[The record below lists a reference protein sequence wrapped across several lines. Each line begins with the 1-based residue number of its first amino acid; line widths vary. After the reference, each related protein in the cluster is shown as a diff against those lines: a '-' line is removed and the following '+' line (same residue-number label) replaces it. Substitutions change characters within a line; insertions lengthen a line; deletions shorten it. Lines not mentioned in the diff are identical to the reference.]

1 MEEIAAVNRIPKE
14 RLRGMSGYPV
24 AVGATGLAL
33 LVRVALA
40 PWVFEHATFMPF
52 FMAIIGT
59 AWYGGLR
66 PGLLATAL
74 SAVAGAFFLLPPYH
88 SLWVE
93 SGSDR
98 LQLALFGCT
107 GVGICLACESLH
119 VARRRAKQR
128 REVLRAIL
136 SSMGDAVI
144 STDPE
149 GRVTSVN
156 PVAAALTGWTPDE
169 ATGRP
174 LDDVVRIV
182 NGQTRLAVENPVR
195 CVLAAG
201 GSVGLASHSLLIA
214 KDGTERPVDGTVASI
229 RDAEGGVGGVVLIF
243 RDATERTQAE
253 LRLAEKMRLLR
264 LEADVGTALITSGDR
279 RHALQACAEATVVQ
293 LDAAFVRIWTL
304 SEAEDVLEPQAS
316 AGLDNPGDEFPG
328 RVPLDESALG
338 LIAQGR
344 RPHRTNAVPGDP
356 AVPGRQWAERQGL
369 IAFAGYPLV
378 TEDRLVGVMAV
389 FARRPL
395 SETTRE
401 TMASVDRHIAV
412 GIQRKQAQEEAS
424 RLLARE
430 QARLERLGH
439 VAKASLTINS
449 ANTRDSVV
457 GVLTAEAKRI
467 FDVTHAEVLLDAEP
481 PAGGDGALIV
491 PLLGRCGR
499 PLGCVHL
506 NGRAGGGFDGEDTA
520 ILTQLAHMAAVAF
533 ENARLYEEL
542 RDADRR
548 KDEFLALLA
557 HELRNPLAPIRNALQ
572 VMRLAGGD
580 PATAERSREMIERQ
594 VQQMVRLVDD
604 LMDVS
609 RISRGKLQLRTE
621 RVTLASVVNAAV
633 ETCRPLLSAK
643 RQDLC
648 VTLPE
653 EEVLVEADPTRL
665 AQVVLN
671 LLNNAAKYTD
681 EGGRIRLAAEQR
693 GAEAVVTVKDTGIGI
708 SPQMLPRI
716 FEMFTQV
723 DHTLERSQGGLGI
736 GLTLVKRLVEL
747 HGGTVEA
754 RSDGLG
760 RGCEFVVRVPLA
772 AAGPQAAPPDRSTGG
787 EASTTRAERRILV
800 VDDNRDA
807 VDSLGMLLKVMGH
820 TVRTAY
826 DGLEAVDAAATFKP
840 EMVLLDIGLPR
851 LNGYEAARRIRELA
865 DGKGVLLVALTGW
878 GQEED
883 RRQSKDAGFDHH
895 LVKPVDPAE
904 LQRLLAGL
912 ARA

>member
-1 MEEIAAVNRIPKE
+1 VDRIPNE
-14 RLRGMSGYPV
+14 RLRGMSGYLV
-24 AVGATGLAL
+24 AVGATVAAL

-74 SAVAGAFFLLPPYH
+74 SAGAGAFFLLPPHH

-144 STDPE
+144 STDPK

-169 ATGRP
+169 AAGRP
-174 LDDVVRIV
+174 LDDVGRIV
-182 NGQTRLAVENPVR
+182 NGRPLAVENPVK

-201 GSVGLASHSLLIA
+201 GSVELTSHSLLIA
-214 KDGTERPVDGTVASI
+214 KYGTERFIEGNASPI
-229 RDAEGGVGGVVLIF
+229 RGAEGRIGGVALIF
-243 RDATERTQAE
+243 RDATERRQAE
-253 LRLAEKMRLLR
+253 
-264 LEADVGTALITSGDR
+264 
-279 RHALQACAEATVVQ
+279 
-293 LDAAFVRIWTL
+293 
-304 SEAEDVLEPQAS
+304 
-316 AGLDNPGDEFPG
+316 
-328 RVPLDESALG
+328 
-338 LIAQGR
+338 
-344 RPHRTNAVPGDP
+344 
-356 AVPGRQWAERQGL
+356 ER
-369 IAFAGYPLV
+369 
-378 TEDRLVGVMAV
+378 
-389 FARRPL
+389 
-395 SETTRE
+395 
-401 TMASVDRHIAV
+401 
-412 GIQRKQAQEEAS
+412 AS
-424 RLLARE
+424 RLLALE
-430 QARLERLGH
+430 QARLERPGH

-449 ANTRDSVV
+449 ANTCDSVV

-467 FDVTHAEVLLDAEP
+467 FDVTHAQVLLDAEP
-481 PAGGDGALIV
+481 PAGGDGALTV

-572 VMRLAGGD
+572 VMRQANGD

-621 RVTLASVVNAAV
+621 RLTLASVVNAAV
-633 ETCRPLLSAK
+633 ETCRLLLSAK

-648 VTLPE
+648 ATLPE

-665 AQVVLN
+665 VQVVLN
-671 LLNNAAKYTD
+671 LLNNTAKYTD
-681 EGGRIRLAAEQR
+681 EGGSIRLAAEQR
-693 GAEAVVTVKDTGIGI
+693 GAEAVGTVKDTGIGI

-716 FEMFTQV
+716 FEMFAQV

-736 GLTLVKRLVEL
+736 ELTLVKRLVEL

-772 AAGPQAAPPDRSTGG
+772 AAGPQAAPPDESSGG

-807 VDSLGMLLKVMGH
+807 VDRLGMLLKVMGH

-826 DGLEAVDAAATFKP
+826 DVLEAVDAAATFKP

-883 RRQSKDAGFDHH
+883 RRRSKEAGFDHH

-904 LQRLLAGL
+904 LQRLPAGL

>member
-1 MEEIAAVNRIPKE
+1 
-14 RLRGMSGYPV
+14 MSGYLV

-40 PWVFEHATFMPF
+40 PWVFDHATFMPF

-66 PGLLATAL
+66 PGLLATVL
-74 SAVAGAFFLLPPYH
+74 STVAGAFFLLPPHH

-128 REVLRAIL
+128 REVLRTIL
-136 SSMGDAVI
+136 SSIGDAVV

-156 PVAAALTGWTPDE
+156 HVAAALTGWAPDE
-169 ATGRP
+169 AAGRP
-174 LDDVVRIV
+174 LDDVVRLID
-182 NGQTRLAVENPVR
+182 GQTRLAVENPVK

-201 GSVGLASHSLLIA
+201 GSVGLASHALLVA
-214 KDGTERPVDGTVASI
+214 KDGTERLIEGNASPL
-229 RDAEGGVGGVVLIF
+229 RGAEGGIVGVVLIF
-243 RDATERTQAE
+243 RDATERRQAE
-253 LRLAEKMRLLR
+253 
-264 LEADVGTALITSGDR
+264 
-279 RHALQACAEATVVQ
+279 
-293 LDAAFVRIWTL
+293 
-304 SEAEDVLEPQAS
+304 
-316 AGLDNPGDEFPG
+316 
-328 RVPLDESALG
+328 
-338 LIAQGR
+338 
-344 RPHRTNAVPGDP
+344 
-356 AVPGRQWAERQGL
+356 ER
-369 IAFAGYPLV
+369 
-378 TEDRLVGVMAV
+378 
-389 FARRPL
+389 
-395 SETTRE
+395 
-401 TMASVDRHIAV
+401 
-412 GIQRKQAQEEAS
+412 AS
-424 RLLARE
+424 RLLAHE

-491 PLLGRCGR
+491 PLLGRGGR

-594 VQQMVRLVDD
+594 LRQMVRLVDD

-621 RVTLASVVNAAV
+621 RVSLASVVNAAV

-681 EGGRIRLAAEQR
+681 EGGSIRLAAEQR

-772 AAGPQAAPPDRSTGG
+772 AAGPQAAPPDESSGG

-840 EMVLLDIGLPR
+840 ELVLLDIGLPR

-883 RRQSKDAGFDHH
+883 RRRSKDAGFDHH

>member
-14 RLRGMSGYPV
+14 RLRGMSGYLV

-40 PWVFEHATFMPF
+40 PWVFERATFMPF

-74 SAVAGAFFLLPPYH
+74 SAGAGAFFLLPPHH

-98 LQLALFGCT
+98 LQLALFVCT

-169 ATGRP
+169 AAGRP

-182 NGQTRLAVENPVR
+182 NGQTRLAVENPVK

-214 KDGTERPVDGTVASI
+214 KDGTERFIEGNASPI
-229 RDAEGGVGGVVLIF
+229 RGAEGRIGDVVLIF
-243 RDATERTQAE
+243 RDATERRQAE
-253 LRLAEKMRLLR
+253 
-264 LEADVGTALITSGDR
+264 
-279 RHALQACAEATVVQ
+279 
-293 LDAAFVRIWTL
+293 
-304 SEAEDVLEPQAS
+304 
-316 AGLDNPGDEFPG
+316 
-328 RVPLDESALG
+328 
-338 LIAQGR
+338 
-344 RPHRTNAVPGDP
+344 
-356 AVPGRQWAERQGL
+356 ER
-369 IAFAGYPLV
+369 
-378 TEDRLVGVMAV
+378 
-389 FARRPL
+389 
-395 SETTRE
+395 
-401 TMASVDRHIAV
+401 
-412 GIQRKQAQEEAS
+412 AS

-621 RVTLASVVNAAV
+621 RVSLASVVNAAV

-653 EEVLVEADPTRL
+653 EVPVEADPTRL

-681 EGGRIRLAAEQR
+681 EGGSIRLTLEQR
-693 GAEAVVTVKDTGIGI
+693 GAEAVVIVKNTGIGI

-772 AAGPQAAPPDRSTGG
+772 AAEPQAAPPDESSGG
-787 EASTTRAERRILV
+787 EASTTRAEQRILV

-840 EMVLLDIGLPR
+840 EIVLLDIGLPR

-865 DGKGVLLVALTGW
+865 VEKGVLLVALTGW

-883 RRQSKDAGFDHH
+883 RRRSKDAGFDHH